1 MADIQRLEIE
11 HEVTCPIC
19 GALSAQSTFVARMEM
34 TEQTGK
40 LWPRLWPSPSPYK
53 LDTVTFHVT
62 TTAVDMWLDCGHQ
75 VIRDGALVKDWRA
88 LDEDVSMHTMLGVT
102 AHPDGRSCAYHSRL
116 GAWTFDGTKECLRT
130 HAQHPFRRPE
140 PGYASTAVTEP
151 PC

>member
-1 MADIQRLEIE
+1 MADVQRLEID

-19 GALSAQSTFVARMEM
+19 GALSARSTFEARMEM
-34 TEQTGK
+34 AEQPATK
-40 LWPRLWPSPSPYK
+40 RWWLQPSSPRK

-62 TTAVDMWLDCGHQ
+62 WTAVTMWLDCGHQ
-75 VIRDGALVKDWRA
+75 VIRDGALVQDWRA

-130 HAQHPFRRPE
+130 HAQHPFRRPGSGA
-140 PGYASTAVTEP
+140 PSHSVMEP